1 MFNPNIFL
9 FRKTMTNV
17 YFKINVFYKIYLP
30 LSYFLEFH
38 KNSSGKILLRQNIQK
53 SWSSENQIKY
63 DF

>member
-1 MFNPNIFL
+1 MFNPNNFL

-17 YFKINVFYKIYLP
+17 YFKCILQN
-30 LSYFLEFH
+30 LSPALEFH
-38 KNSSGKILLRQNIQK
+38 KNSLGKILFRQNIQK